1 MKYIVTPQNIKS
13 IAGTIKKV
21 GKDKTL
27 IDQLF
32 YPTSKKR
39 STIRKNINLE
49 SRSVIESSKS
59 FFTNF
64 VVETDTLFG
73 EVKPFIR
80 VHNNDRSVND
90 YGWNNYLA
98 FIIYCG
104 DVVEFKNNQ
113 IYVKTLHPTNRKEK
127 ANQVIKFI

>member
-49 SRSVIESSKS
+49 SKSVIESNKS
-59 FFTNF
+59 FFENF
-64 VVETDTLFG
+64 VVETDRLF
-73 EVKPFIR
+73 EELTPFIR
-80 VHNNDRSVND
+80 VHNNDNSVND

>member
-1 MKYIVTPQNIKS
+1 MKYTVTPQNIKS
-13 IAGTIKKV
+13 IAGILKKV

-39 STIRKNINLE
+39 SVVRKNINLE
-49 SRSVIESSKS
+49 VRSIIESNKT
-59 FFTNF
+59 FFENF
-64 VVETDTLFG
+64 VVETDRLFG
-73 EVKPFIR
+73 ESTPFIR
-80 VHNNDRSVND
+80 VHNNDNSVND
-90 YGWNNYLA
+90 YGWNNYQA

-104 DVVEFKNNQ
+104 DAVEFKNNQ